1 MCLRFQKMGRMAYWQ
16 AHTRALASLP
26 LGDAHPGGT
35 WPYAR
40 GEQLRGSA
48 ATTPRAAGPS
58 LFLFARDE
66 ARRRFRAGFSGRAAM
81 LARPLTLRA
90 SQATPPGVWFARDE
104 GADFQSRFSGR
115 PAMSARPLTLRRR
128 KRRLRGFCLRGTR
141 APTFSRGLAAA

>member
-48 ATTPRAAGPS
+48 ATTPRAAGPFFIRRKCYALS
-58 LFLFARDE
+58 AAAQASGLFALSANVQ
-66 ARRRFRAGFSGRAAM
+66 AR
-81 LARPLTLRA
+81 
-90 SQATPPGVWFARDE
+90 FAE
-104 GADFQSRFSGR
+104 NIN
-115 PAMSARPLTLRRR
+115 TVT
-128 KRRLRGFCLRGTR
+128 RGTATR
-141 APTFSRGLAAA
+141 

>member
-58 LFLFARDE
+58 LFLFCEGRGAGTVPT
-66 ARRRFRAGFSGRAAM
+66 RASHA
-81 LARPLTLRA
+81 PT
-90 SQATPPGVWFARDE
+90 SQATPPGVLPAE
-104 GADFQSRFSGR
+104 GRRLTVLPAGISGR
-115 PAMSARPLTLRRR
+115 T
-128 KRRLRGFCLRGTR
+128 RG
-141 APTFSRGLAAA
+141 A

>member
-58 LFLFARDE
+58 LFFCFVRDE
-66 ARRRFRAGFSGRAAM
+66 A
-81 LARPLTLRA
+81 
-90 SQATPPGVWFARDE
+90 PGP
-104 GADFQSRFSGR
+104 FQLGPR
-115 PAMSARPLTLRRR
+115 TLRRH
-128 KRRLRGFCLRGTR
+128 KRRLRGFCLQRDDG
-141 APTFSRGLAAA
+141 